1 MCFIETFVQEYWSI
15 PELYPSGFFKV
26 STFVLKLFFQAP
38 LSLLLSKN
46 SSRKTKAKTS
56 APHLLIAYNFATQGK
71 QKTSIYVCVRLYW
84 KTWRAHEHISTF
96 IRTLVYALTGL
107 RSPLPREEAYAGS
120 RAGQL
125 DQSSRG
131 PEFIWLMSAACFV
144 LGFLDIFVNSK
155 LPCRWNTGW
164 TPPLYLMVGDF
175 SARARRSIYPI
186 LYSIYSILLYILYT

>member
-56 APHLLIAYNFATQGK
+56 AIHFLIAFNFATQGK

-96 IRTLVYALTGL
+96 RRTHVYASTYRFAFASTARRSECRIPSWTTWSIPTRSRIDLKL
-107 RSPLPREEAYAGS
+107 RV
-120 RAGQL
+120 
-125 DQSSRG
+125 
-131 PEFIWLMSAACFV
+131 FV
-144 LGFLDIFVNSK
+144 LGVLDIFVNSK